1 MNTFSDVLETI
12 DSFPIEEQEELSNIL
27 QKRLIEYNREQL
39 IKTVREAQEEYKRG
53 EAKPASVDEIMKEI
67 LS

>member
-1 MNTFSDVLETI
+1 MNTFAEVLETI

-27 QKRLIEYNREQL
+27 QKRLNEYKRELL
-39 IKTVREAQEEYKRG
+39 IKTVREAQEEYNRG

>member
-1 MNTFSDVLETI
+1 MNTFADVLETI
-12 DSFPIEEQEELSNIL
+12 DNFPIEEQEELSIIL
-27 QKRLIEYNREQL
+27 QKRLTEYKREQL

-53 EAKPASVDEIMKEI
+53 ESKPASVDEIMKEI